1 MPKSQSSRIFLAA
14 AILVGTWLLWYF
26 TSPQPRTASE
36 PQDPAKPASQ
46 QPANPAPDVNS
57 AGSKQTPITP
67 AAIPAEGA
75 PTPASAEKLPDL
87 PNLPAN
93 REQTVDLLDR
103 LQLTLRDFRA
113 ANGGNPVGTNAE
125 ITKAILGDN
134 IKQTKHEIPEGTR
147 LNANGEL
154 CDPWG
159 SPYFFHQQSA
169 TKMEIRS
176 AGPDHKMWT
185 ADDVQ
190 M

>member
-1 MPKSQSSRIFLAA
+1 MPKSQSSRLFLAA
-14 AILVGTWLLWYF
+14 ALLVCTWLLWHF
-26 TSPQPRTASE
+26 TSPRPRTASE
-36 PQDPAKPASQ
+36 PQAPAKTASQ
-46 QPANPAPDVNS
+46 QPANATPDVNLVASKPTPS
-57 AGSKQTPITP
+57 AP
-67 AAIPAEGA
+67 AAIPSEDA
-75 PTPASAEKLPDL
+75 PASAPPAKLPEMAT
-87 PNLPAN
+87 LPAN

-125 ITKAILGDN
+125 ITKSLLGDN
-134 IKQTKHEIPEGTR
+134 IRQTKHEIPEGTR

-159 SPYFFHQQSA
+159 TPYFFHQQSA

-185 ADDVQ
+185 DDDVQ
-190 M
+190 L

>member
-1 MPKSQSSRIFLAA
+1 MA
-14 AILVGTWLLWYF
+14 T
-26 TSPQPRTASE
+26 
-36 PQDPAKPASQ
+36 
-46 QPANPAPDVNS
+46 
-57 AGSKQTPITP
+57 
-67 AAIPAEGA
+67 
-75 PTPASAEKLPDL
+75 
-87 PNLPAN
+87 LPAN

-125 ITKAILGDN
+125 ITKSLLGDN
-134 IKQTKHEIPEGTR
+134 IRQTKHEIPEGTR

-159 SPYFFHQQSA
+159 TPYFFHQQSA

-185 ADDVQ
+185 DDDVQ
-190 M
+190 L